1 LSAYSQLVNEILVIN
16 SAAYQDLMPRGAGS
30 ENARKALKNATV
42 ESVVGAPIVSPSD
55 ARACLSALWL
65 WHDFLDESHTISQEI
80 NSPTGSYWH
89 GIMHRREGDF
99 GNAKYWFRRVG
110 RHPVFGPL
118 AVAAQEEAVLEGSSS
133 ALAAEFTSSEWDP
146 YRFVDLCERAVKS
159 GNERDHDLLRR
170 IARREW
176 QLLFDH
182 CYRAAL
188 GKAE

>member
-65 WHDFLDESHTISQEI
+65 WHDFLDESHAISQEI
-80 NSPTGSYWH
+80 DTPAGSYWH
-89 GIMHRREGDF
+89 GIMHRREADF

-110 RHPVFGPL
+110 PHPVFGPL
-118 AVAAQEEAVLEGSSS
+118 AVAAKEEVASQETAS
-133 ALAAEFTSSEWDP
+133 ALAGAFSSGDWDP
-146 YRFVDLCERAVKS
+146 YRFVDSCERAVKS
-159 GNERDHDLLRR
+159 GDASDHDLLRR